1 MDDIGKV
8 YTPIVIEDTA
18 FPQQGQ
24 IEFATTT
31 PSSGGTLRPTEI
43 NDQSIP
49 TKRIAVELLGQALNT
64 RSRKILAEFQ
74 FTEMGAIQIG
84 KYTQG
89 VSGDL
94 RISPNGITARNSS
107 GLTTFTLD
115 GDSGDAYFSGTI
127 QAGTVIG
134 GAVAVGDGDILIDG
148 DTKRM
153 IFYDDNG
160 IPQIIIGNA

>member
-31 PSSGGTLRPTEI
+31 PSSGGTYKPTEI
-43 NDQSIP
+43 KDQSLP

-107 GLTTFTLD
+107 GLTTFALD
-115 GDSGDAYFSGTI
+115 GDSGDAYFAGTI

-153 IFYDDNG
+153 IFYDDSG
-160 IPQIIIGNA
+160 IPVIVIGNV